1 MKILDYQTL
10 TPGHPAFD
18 IWAIVYSATDA
29 EYRALHLEEDLKAYY
44 TVLSGF
50 MEEQVD
56 FKIFREEV
64 ENRRVKG
71 MTMDGKFLYICRL
84 INKCL
89 STSLTCLFSNNF
101 FTFCLYLSLPSP
113 VLPTHPQ
120 SDQTAKPSEGD
131 EQILGGAFFYFF
143 LTIFLHFLFYIFL
156 TLAFQLH
163 FLLEVCKQML
173 VAEDSP
179 KDHPDIREMR
189 RRVMSNIN
197 EFRELKDL

>member
-44 TVLSGF
+44 AVLSGF

-56 FKIFREEV
+56 YKIFREEV

-89 STSLTCLFSNNF
+89 STSLTCHF
-101 FTFCLYLSLPSP
+101 F
-113 VLPTHPQ
+113 
-120 SDQTAKPSEGD
+120 
-131 EQILGGAFFYFF
+131 
-143 LTIFLHFLFYIFL
+143 
-156 TLAFQLH
+156 
-163 FLLEVCKQML
+163 
-173 VAEDSP
+173 
-179 KDHPDIREMR
+179 
-189 RRVMSNIN
+189 
-197 EFRELKDL
+197 